1 MSSTQLLPQLAQAVL
16 GYDSQTA
23 GMSLALGGVAIMPL
37 VPLAGFLTGR
47 IVQPRFLICM
57 AFIEIGLSLLWQSEL
72 PPDVNFNL
80 LSVARVSQVI
90 LLPFVWVP
98 LSASAYIGIPPR
110 NNGEASALINQMR
123 NIGGG
128 VGISFVT
135 SLLAWRTQFHH
146 ARLAEAITPYGSLHG
161 MTLSAIAPIVQQ
173 QASFVSYLDV
183 FHTVGLIALAVWPMA
198 LFLQPPPKR
207 AA

>member
-1 MSSTQLLPQLAQAVL
+1 MLLNGFIFMSSTQLLPQLAQAVL

-98 LSASAYIGIPPR
+98 LSASA
-110 NNGEASALINQMR
+110 

>member
-1 MSSTQLLPQLAQAVL
+1 
-16 GYDSQTA
+16 
-23 GMSLALGGVAIMPL
+23 MPL

-47 IVQPRFLICM
+47 IVQPRYLICI
-57 AFIEIGLSLLWQSEL
+57 AFIEIGLSLLWLARL
-72 PPDVNFNL
+72 PPDASFTW
-80 LSVARVSQVI
+80 LSIARVSQVI

-98 LSASAYIGIPPR
+98 LSASAYIGIPAR

-128 VGISFVT
+128 AGISFVT

-146 ARLAEAITPYGSLHG
+146 ARLAESITPYGSLHG
-161 MTLSAIAPIVQQ
+161 MTVSAIAPMVQQ

-183 FHTVGLIALAVWPMA
+183 FHVVGVLALVLWPAA
-198 LFLQPPPKR
+198 LFLKPPPKR